1 MSIEGTYIKK
11 KFDAVNKNRY
21 DYCIEP
27 YYQKPT
33 CGKSLNYIFREFPC
47 LVS

>member
-1 MSIEGTYIKK
+1 MMSIEGTYIKK

-27 YYQKPT
+27 YY
-33 CGKSLNYIFREFPC
+33 
-47 LVS
+47 